1 MKKTSSPLV
10 KKAIAIAV
18 VGTLIAGS
26 TDLSFELFGYLFT
39 LGNNLCT
46 ATYLILIKIL
56 GAKTGPDAFSSF
68 ELLFYNSYMSLPIMA
83 LLAFLNGELNE
94 FFNTYY
100 PYEVLLLLSLS
111 CVMGF
116 VFNFVVFMC
125 TSVNSPLA
133 TSVTGN
139 IKDCLATLLGYLL
152 FDDVILELVNVLGI
166 LTSLMGGMVYS
177 YAKLRESGSL
187 GDISSK
193 TSKDSEEES
202 HNLQFLDHLQ
212 RDHEK
217 ERLVPCRKKG
227 GNDTEQ

>member
-152 FDDVILELVNVLGI
+152 FDDVILELVNALGI
-166 LTSLMGGMVYS
+166 LTSLIGGMVYS
-177 YAKLRESGSL
+177 YAKLKESGSL
-187 GDISSK
+187 GDSSLK
-193 TSKDSEEES
+193 TSKDSEEETHS
-202 HNLQFLDHLQ
+202 LQFLDHLQ

-217 ERLVPCRKKG
+217 ERLMPYRKKG
-227 GNDTEQ
+227 GNDIEQ